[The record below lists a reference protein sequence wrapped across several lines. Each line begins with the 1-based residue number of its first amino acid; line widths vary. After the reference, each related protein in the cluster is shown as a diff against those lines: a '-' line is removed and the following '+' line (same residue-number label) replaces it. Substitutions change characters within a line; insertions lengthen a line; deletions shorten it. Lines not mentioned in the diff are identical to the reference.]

1 MTGPKSPIT
10 VEDVDHI
17 FDDACINEL
26 VGIAKLP
33 SSADHRRF
41 GESIREAVRIYAHD
55 VREPNANQLHSQIL
69 DLHRAAQ
76 RQEYERVATL
86 IQNLPQIALGLLEDN
101 AAQQDAGISL
111 EALHDEAQRESVCAK
126 IAGLCRIGGGKL
138 KGRKRPTG
146 RRSVS
151 WRWQL
156 HAPAPTTTFLKR
168 QAELNFVMNLQL
180 AWAEATGEKPA
191 QSANAYNLG
200 PFARM
205 AQKCFKLAG
214 TASTTNASVAG
225 RINELNQ
232 LRKPSTPVR

>member
-10 VEDVDHI
+10 VEQVDHI
-17 FDDACINEL
+17 FDDAYIVEL
-26 VGIAKLP
+26 ARIAKLP
-33 SSADHRRF
+33 PDADHCRF

-55 VREPNANQLHSQIL
+55 VREPNTNQLHSQIL

-101 AAQQDAGISL
+101 AAQRDGGVSL
-111 EALHDEAQRESVCAK
+111 EALRDEAQRESACAK
-126 IAGLCRIGGGKL
+126 IASLCRVGGGKL

-146 RRSVS
+146 KRSVS

-156 HAPAPTTTFLKR
+156 HAPSPTTTFLKR
-168 QAELNFVMNLQL
+168 QAELSFAMNLQL

-191 QSANAYNLG
+191 QSANTYNLG

-205 AQKCFKLAG
+205 VQKCFKLAG
-214 TASTTNASVAG
+214 AACTTNASVAG
-225 RINELNQ
+225 RINELKQ
-232 LRKPSTPVR
+232 LRKPSDPVR

>member
-76 RQEYERVATL
+76 RQEYERAAML
-86 IQNLPQIALGLLEDN
+86 IEKLPQMALVLLEDN
-101 AAQQDAGISL
+101 VAQRGAEIL
-111 EALHDEAQRESVCAK
+111 LEAQRESACAT